1 MKRSCHPIHT
11 DGKFA
16 KSNPFHFKTTHKRLI
31 FNYFKELL
39 IRFNG
44 TAMKL
49 CSKLGINCR
58 IIADYDAFYR
68 GKLREIICQN
78 LDIQHAFIENA
89 LGDNISKNIG
99 ELERLLSNLSNE
111 LISQTSTDPEIS
123 KVIAKLAE
131 LYKEKDKNIS
141 QIFDVVHLSL
151 YRIKDKLISLLPQK
165 ENDINSFLVKHKKQ
179 IECIKS
185 GNIFIIPDGELEH
198 FFKASTIDYLNI
210 TQKDKFFEAERDF
223 IMKMDDAKQIKADY
237 QDILPLLTES
247 IPHIEVDMLKHIR
260 FSIMDWVQKVQ
271 NAVARGEVRDIV
283 SLQNNARVNY
293 KLYSQIMECTTDG
306 FTMQENGAFS
316 CTIRIKKTIIGEEK
330 LFSFTEKTVTSDI
343 IIE

>member
-1 MKRSCHPIHT
+1 
-11 DGKFA
+11 
-16 KSNPFHFKTTHKRLI
+16 
-31 FNYFKELL
+31 
-39 IRFNG
+39 
-44 TAMKL
+44 MKL

-223 IMKMDDAKQIKADY
+223 IMNMDDAKQ
-237 QDILPLLTES
+237 
-247 IPHIEVDMLKHIR
+247 
-260 FSIMDWVQKVQ
+260 
-271 NAVARGEVRDIV
+271 
-283 SLQNNARVNY
+283 
-293 KLYSQIMECTTDG
+293 TTY
-306 FTMQENGAFS
+306 
-316 CTIRIKKTIIGEEK
+316 
-330 LFSFTEKTVTSDI
+330 
-343 IIE
+343 